1 MEVALWDLCNDSV
14 NSDSGPVM
22 QEESSAAVPE
32 AVVPAPGA
40 SAGKPVVVALIGL
53 PGAGKTVVARALEDQ
68 LGLRRVCRDAIR
80 HAMFPR
86 CAYSFA
92 EKRAAFRA
100 QLLALEINCMLG
112 ESSVLDGVTFT
123 RRRDLMRVGAAIR
136 RYAFTPVPIYLE
148 CPPDVARARIAA
160 DVAADRHLARDRTPD
175 VVTEVLSRFDA
186 PPPNALVID
195 ARKPAT
201 EVCRL
206 VVEAVSALRGTKPRS
221 LAAQA

>member
-1 MEVALWDLCNDSV
+1 M
-14 NSDSGPVM
+14 P
-22 QEESSAAVPE
+22 EESSAAVPQD
-32 AVVPAPGA
+32 AIAPPGPDG
-40 SAGKPVVVALIGL
+40 GKPVVVALIGL
-53 PGAGKTVVARALEDQ
+53 PGAGKSTVARAIEDS

-100 QLLALEINCMLG
+100 QLLALEINCLLG
-112 ESSVLDGVTFT
+112 ESSVLDGVTFS
-123 RRRDLMRVGAAIR
+123 RRRDLMRVDAAIR
-136 RYAFTPVPIYLE
+136 RYGFVPVPIYLE

-160 DVAADRHLARDRTPD
+160 DVKSGRHRARDRTPD

-195 ARKPAT
+195 ARKPAA

-206 VVEAVSALRGTKPRS
+206 AVDAVAVLRGVTLRS
-221 LAAQA
+221 LPA